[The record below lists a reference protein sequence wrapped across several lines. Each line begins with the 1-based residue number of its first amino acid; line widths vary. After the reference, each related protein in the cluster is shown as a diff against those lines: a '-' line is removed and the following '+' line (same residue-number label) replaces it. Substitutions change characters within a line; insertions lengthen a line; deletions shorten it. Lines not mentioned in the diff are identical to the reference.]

1 MKPDNRSNN
10 TSRKLFLLA
19 LILVLGPFLCE
30 NAIGRTNNLQ
40 QLFAL
45 AQADPS
51 LRATFVE
58 LYRQQAGLPDHV
70 LEISYSEQVE
80 KLAISHPLIRTEK
93 GNYRTTSHA
102 LAIGRGYPSKMTFGP
117 KMFHS
122 VFRYGDF
129 HNVVQHEAAHAK
141 FWATGKLNFLD
152 DVDISENS
160 KVRLRGL
167 FPILFELDAIKTQMN
182 HSSWSE
188 TSQSYRGGQEAYR
201 KKWLNKVDI
210 LEKQPFM
217 YDLKPLFERIHRVY

>member
-1 MKPDNRSNN
+1 MKPSRRLNN
-10 TSRKLFLLA
+10 TFRKFLVLA
-19 LILVLGPFLCE
+19 VIIVLGPFFCE
-30 NAIGRTNNLQ
+30 NGPGRTHNLQ
-40 QLFAL
+40 EFFSL

-51 LRATFVE
+51 LRANFIEV
-58 LYRQQAGLPDHV
+58 YAQQAGLPDHV
-70 LEISYSEQVE
+70 LEISYSEKVE

-93 GNYRTTSHA
+93 GIYRTTSHA

-117 KMFHS
+117 KMFHAA
-122 VFRYGDF
+122 FQYGDF

-141 FWATGKLNFLD
+141 FWATGQLNFLD
-152 DVDISENS
+152 NVDTSENS

-167 FPILFELDAIKTQMN
+167 FPLLFELDAIKTQMN

-188 TSQSYRGGQEAYR
+188 TSQAYRNGQEAYR
-201 KKWLNKVDI
+201 KKWLDKVDS